1 MVRRRPNPRLVK
13 IHRNYT
19 VEEAARVL
27 GTHKHTIRNWLKEGL
42 EAIDG
47 RRPTLIHGQTLAEF
61 IRARRRPKKRCA
73 PGEMYCIR
81 CRAPKKPA
89 GGIADYLPITDTSG
103 NLRGI
108 CPDCD
113 LLIHRRVSL
122 SRLDA
127 VRGGIEVAVPQAE
140 RRIGE
145 RSSPCVDCDLEEA
158 AESR

>member
-1 MVRRRPNPRLVK
+1 MPVRRHNPKLVK

-27 GTHKHTIRNWLKEGL
+27 GAHKHTIRAWLKDGL

-61 IRARRRPKKRCA
+61 IRARRRPKKRCG

-81 CRAPKKPA
+81 CRGPKKPA

-122 SRLDA
+122 ARLDA
-127 VRGGIEVAVPQAE
+127 VRDEIEVAVPQADP
-140 RRIGE
+140 RIGE
-145 RSSPCVDCDLEEA
+145 RSSPCADCDLEEA
-158 AESR
+158 SDTR